1 MLRSKRSDASPVRLG
16 SVLFHYRKDEK
27 TFRHLLQTVVNKK
40 PKLKEILSCG
50 TDGETALINAI
61 QSVLPKADER
71 NVRCLRHLQN
81 NIQSAPSS
89 FGVPWRQCNYI
100 EDVFGSIDKDGI
112 YQAGLLDAEPPEEF
126 DATPQ
131 SLKQKWVERRHI
143 SKGLLLGL
151 RTRRNAKK
159 RAISS
164 ALGAARLHSMS
175 LAVNISVHFFTND
188 AESNNNK
195 LKATKGRKP
204 SGFIG
209 TIEAVKSITEEEEE
223 EFAQAIGGVS
233 QKYELRPEIVKFA
246 VPNFMKWKSDE
257 RAYYLQKLQKLLWKS
272 YMPLRILKIWD

>member
-1 MLRSKRSDASPVRLG
+1 MGR
-16 SVLFHYRKDEK
+16 
-27 TFRHLLQTVVNKK
+27 
-40 PKLKEILSCG
+40 
-50 TDGETALINAI
+50 
-61 QSVLPKADER
+61 
-71 NVRCLRHLQN
+71 
-81 NIQSAPSS
+81 
-89 FGVPWRQCNYI
+89 
-100 EDVFGSIDKDGI
+100 
-112 YQAGLLDAEPPEEF
+112 
-126 DATPQ
+126 
-131 SLKQKWVERRHI
+131 ERRHI

-159 RAISS
+159 RAIAS

-175 LAVNISVHFFTND
+175 PAVNISVHFFTND

-209 TIEAVKSITEEEEE
+209 TIEAVKSIAEKEEE

-257 RAYYLQKLQKLLWKS
+257 RACYLQKLQKLLWKS
-272 YMPLRILKIWD
+272 YMPLRILKIWDWYQKA